1 MKFTFIFGALA
12 ALANPVDAFNPGG
25 KASIAFTSLQE
36 AKNTYFDFVL
46 NLVNQVKIPD
56 ISFHHGSMDGN
67 SFHVTEA
74 ANNVVFNPGAGNTID
89 ISVNSLNAA
98 FHSHTLRYK
107 VTFVT
112 AKGSLDAHV
121 SNMAVGL
128 KLGVTTQKLP
138 NGKTVPAVRVISS
151 AVDLP
156 KSHISLSI
164 HGNIIAKF
172 ASLFKS
178 LFMGTVRD

>member
-1 MKFTFIFGALA
+1 
-12 ALANPVDAFNPGG
+12 
-25 KASIAFTSLQE
+25 
-36 AKNTYFDFVL
+36 
-46 NLVNQVKIPD
+46 
-56 ISFHHGSMDGN
+56 MDGN

-74 ANNVVFNPGAGNTID
+74 STNVNFKPDTGNTID
-89 ISVNSLNAA
+89 ISVNDLKAA
-98 FHSHTLRYK
+98 FHSNTLRYK
-107 VTFVT
+107 VTFIT
-112 AKGSLDAHV
+112 AKGSLDARV

-138 NGKTVPAVRVISS
+138 NGKIVPAVKVLST